1 MIRQVHGRKE
11 EAGGRED
18 EGEVMVVTQVT
29 RVTPALVT
37 SPGKALPTQENVV
50 RAVVGRELR
59 DPENSLKTRLQRNRD
74 LYSQLLIMVN

>member
-1 MIRQVHGRKE
+1 
-11 EAGGRED
+11 
-18 EGEVMVVTQVT
+18 
-29 RVTPALVT
+29 
-37 SPGKALPTQENVV
+37 VV